1 MRLPILLF
9 TLVFISFSCSTPKKI
24 SGGSNANDYT
34 TGGKV
39 WSSAFQQQAAEYKA
53 LCYQAF
59 NIARL
64 RLDEAIARNTT
75 GRPLAIVTD
84 IDETILDNSPYAV
97 KQALLGNDF
106 SQSTWEEWTSMG
118 NADTMPGALAF
129 LKYAASKNVTTFY
142 ITNRYDRESAGTLQ
156 NLKRF
161 GFPFA
166 DDAHL
171 LARTA
176 GSGKEERRKK
186 AAEAHEIVLLLGD
199 NLSDFSSVFDKKPA
213 DERDA
218 MVNAN
223 AGEFG
228 NRFIILPNFNYGGWE
243 EAMFEFRYNW
253 NAAQKDS
260 ILRSKLKG
268 Y

>member
-1 MRLPILLF
+1 
-9 TLVFISFSCSTPKKI
+9 
-24 SGGSNANDYT
+24 T

-64 RLDEAIARNTT
+64 RLDEAIAKNTT

-97 KQALLGNDF
+97 KQSLLGKDF

-118 NADTMPGALAF
+118 KADTMPGALSF
-129 LKYAASKNVTTFY
+129 FRYAASKNVVTFF
-142 ITNRYDRESAGTLQ
+142 ITNRYDREAAGTLD

-166 DDAHL
+166 DEAHL
-171 LARTA
+171 LLRT
-176 GSGKEERRKK
+176 GSSGKEERRRM
-186 AAEAHEIVLLLGD
+186 AAE
-199 NLSDFSSVFDKKPA
+199 
-213 DERDA
+213 
-218 MVNAN
+218 
-223 AGEFG
+223 
-228 NRFIILPNFNYGGWE
+228 
-243 EAMFEFRYNW
+243 
-253 NAAQKDS
+253 
-260 ILRSKLKG
+260 
-268 Y
+268 